1 MNTSTLEPLA
11 KKLRFDSD
19 NMWIDFQDGR
29 VLGIPLAYFPRL
41 SNATLKQKK
50 NYIISSGGRG
60 LHWEDL
66 NEDISVSGLLMGK
79 WDMTKPGKRKIE
91 VA

>member
-1 MNTSTLEPLA
+1 MNISTLEPLA

-19 NMWIDFQDGR
+19 NMWIEFQDGR

-41 SNATLKQKK
+41 SNATVKQRK

-60 LHWEDL
+60 LHWEEID
-66 NEDISVSGLLMGK
+66 EDISVSALLLGK
-79 WDMTKPGKRKIE
+79 WDKTKSGKSKNK